1 MNLGPDF
8 IGLGAQK
15 AGTSWIYAC
24 LHEHPSIYIPEK
36 EMHFFSRDRNWS
48 KGWDWYAK
56 RFNKAGSDQ
65 IKGEFSTSYLIDP
78 AAPQR
83 IAKHCSHSKLLVCL
97 RNPVDRAWSGYMN
110 HIRTGTIP
118 KSCSFVEARNLQ
130 PDIIEHS
137 RYSEQIQR
145 YLDLSLGDR
154 LVILIYDDLN
164 KNPRKF
170 ISEIYRS
177 LEVDEGFVPSHL
189 NRKVNVARAPKSILL
204 EKGMTLISEFLRKCR
219 LEKLVWKI
227 KSSNWPNRIRKWNTV
242 PSRYAPPKMS
252 LSIREQLVQT
262 FEVDVQYVENMTNR
276 CFDEWRK

>member
-83 IAKHCSHSKLLVCL
+83 IAKHCPHSKLLVCL

-110 HIRTGTIP
+110 HIRAGTIP
-118 KSCSFVEARNLQ
+118 KSTTFSEAQDLQ
-130 PDIIEHS
+130 PDIIEHG
-137 RYSEQIQR
+137 RYSVQIQR
-145 YLDLSLGDR
+145 YLDLYQINQL
-154 LVILIYDDLN
+154 LILIYDDLK
-164 KNPRKF
+164 KNPKNF
-170 ISEIYRS
+170 ISEIYRF
-177 LEVDEGFVPSHL
+177 LEVDETYSPSYL
-189 NRKVNVARAPKSILL
+189 NKKVNVSRAPKSILL
-204 EKGMTLISEFLRKCR
+204 EKGMTLTSRVLRKLR
-219 LEKLVWKI
+219 LGKIFWAI
-227 KSSNWPNRIRKWNTV
+227 KSSDWPNRIRKWNTV
-242 PSRYAPPKMS
+242 SSQHAPKKMPAS
-252 LSIREQLVQT
+252 TRKQLVQL
-262 FEVDVQYVENMTNR
+262 FEMDIQYVENMTNR
-276 CFDEWRK
+276 CFDQWRK